1 MFSLFSCFLVFFF
14 SFAKNNLCVKA
25 RRVGAPCCCVPA
37 IAWDACA
44 PANCIFQKT
53 RVKVAGIKN
62 VRPGKK
68 EKGEEESIKGGNVHQ
83 LQRETSPLEFAGCRI
98 SNFKNSRDEQGVWV
112 CCVNI
117 LVVATVQVPF
127 KTVHV
132 LRATSTCT
140 GTRCTVY
147 HIRYRYM
154 YTPHM

>member
-68 EKGEEESIKGGNVHQ
+68 EKGEEESIKGGNVH
-83 LQRETSPLEFAGCRI
+83 
-98 SNFKNSRDEQGVWV
+98 
-112 CCVNI
+112 
-117 LVVATVQVPF
+117 
-127 KTVHV
+127 
-132 LRATSTCT
+132 TSTA
-140 GTRCTVY
+140 TRNESLGVCWVSDFKLQK
-147 HIRYRYM
+147 
-154 YTPHM
+154 